1 MGGDG
6 GVIASNRRYLRGA
19 GTADKMGDR
28 TKGTSG
34 VESEELECLEK
45 MQNCALTG
53 HAFDYKNDLIVTC
66 AFGNLYKREASI
78 EALLSLSLSR
88 KQSST
93 SSDDEEESPSSGLG
107 KHIRKLKD
115 LVPVYFNLVKD
126 SNEKYV
132 PTCPITNV
140 EFNGK
145 QPAFVIVKKK
155 LKKDNKAAASLA
167 SSEDEQ
173 KENKVN
179 VLSERAIKEIGM
191 ESLQLEYG
199 PFEKDD
205 IIRLAPSSRD
215 LIQIKEEYERRCE
228 ENNNKK
234 EKKKKKKNR
243 SKNPS
248 KKKKRNEEEENTV
261 AGVSNNDSNR
271 KKKKKKNSSLS
282 SGGDAASQARSN
294 VIESISSNSVFSSI
308 FKSSAEVSEKEK
320 KDNLFAR

>member
-19 GTADKMGDR
+19 GTADKIGDR
-28 TKGTSG
+28 AKQQGN
-34 VESEELECLEK
+34 ESEELECLEK

-78 EALLSLSLSR
+78 EALLSLLS
-88 KQSST
+88 S
-93 SSDDEEESPSSGLG
+93 EESPSSGLG

-126 SNEKYV
+126 SNGKYV

-145 QPAFVIVKKK
+145 QPAFVIVKKQK
-155 LKKDNKAAASLA
+155 KKEKDNKAVEASLA
-167 SSEDEQ
+167 SSDEQ
-173 KENKVN
+173 EENKVN
-179 VLSERAIKEIGM
+179 VLSERAMKEIGM

-215 LIQIKEEYERRCE
+215 LIQIKQEYERRCE
-228 ENNNKK
+228 NNMNNNKK
-234 EKKKKKKNR
+234 GKKKKNR
-243 SKNPS
+243 
-248 KKKKRNEEEENTV
+248 KKKRKDTTEEENTV

-271 KKKKKKNSSLS
+271 KKKKKNSSSS

-294 VIESISSNSVFSSI
+294 VTSSISSNSVFSSI